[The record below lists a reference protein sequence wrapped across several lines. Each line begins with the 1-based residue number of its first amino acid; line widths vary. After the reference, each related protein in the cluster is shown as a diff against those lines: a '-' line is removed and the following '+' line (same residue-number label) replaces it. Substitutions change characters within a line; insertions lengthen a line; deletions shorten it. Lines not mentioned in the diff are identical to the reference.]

1 MVMVEE
7 LPIGSARTA
16 GFGPNDGAVGELIA
30 RARRLSRAEVHALAG
45 AVAWQWQPLTVPM
58 RGSFATA
65 RSEASAAAKI
75 AGRSGAAA
83 NAVQE
88 ATVAAL
94 DSPGSRTIAARWSP
108 AENGLVGVLTGVI
121 GAIVCAQVGLLPVA
135 IVLGLLAVAG
145 AGVVLLYESGRLT
158 RMRLVAGVEAAA
170 LALVVADLVSPET
183 AQVLGGPWSTVMH
196 D

>member
-1 MVMVEE
+1 MTS
-7 LPIGSARTA
+7 PWSAHVRSIRRRC
-16 GFGPNDGAVGELIA
+16 GAIAAA
-30 RARRLSRAEVHALAG
+30 RASA
-45 AVAWQWQPLTVPM
+45 
-58 RGSFATA
+58 
-65 RSEASAAAKI
+65 SEPA
-75 AGRSGAAA
+75 
-83 NAVQE
+83 
-88 ATVAAL
+88 
-94 DSPGSRTIAARWSP
+94 SPGSRTIAARWSP